1 MQDARNQARRKFR
14 VVIRDHFN
22 QEESDVGNLLEQLDP
37 AEQNEVDIVA
47 AVRKRET
54 LRVPTADRVTTTTQN
69 IYRSSTHFEAPPR
82 CFNYDSDYFAPLVYY
97 ADETDFKF
105 IEKFNREHKFLKMS
119 TADLECVFLACEEIV
134 KDTLSEAPSFEQ
146 VLLSIGSTGPPILVA
161 EAIFHHWESREKQN
175 GSVIR
180 WRDFPPDHCDLRQ
193 EAVRSFREMNRSRK
207 NMKPGDYLR
216 DLFRNLAV
224 INEERKNAT
233 ELLEQ
238 TERKRLA
245 NERFVR
251 EKMRQVE
258 TRMATS
264 THAHAMLL
272 ETPAVQHEPAVPGKL
287 TEDPVAS
294 VIPEPP
300 SPAFLH
306 WCMSRKVR
314 PTGSS
319 GPSGS
324 A

>member
-1 MQDARNQARRKFR
+1 
-14 VVIRDHFN
+14 
-22 QEESDVGNLLEQLDP
+22 
-37 AEQNEVDIVA
+37 
-47 AVRKRET
+47 
-54 LRVPTADRVTTTTQN
+54 
-69 IYRSSTHFEAPPR
+69 
-82 CFNYDSDYFAPLVYY
+82 
-97 ADETDFKF
+97 
-105 IEKFNREHKFLKMS
+105 
-119 TADLECVFLACEEIV
+119 
-134 KDTLSEAPSFEQ
+134 
-146 VLLSIGSTGPPILVA
+146 
-161 EAIFHHWESREKQN
+161 
-175 GSVIR
+175 
-180 WRDFPPDHCDLRQ
+180 
-193 EAVRSFREMNRSRK
+193 MNRSRK

-238 TERKRLA
+238 TERKRIA

-258 TRMATS
+258 SRMATS
-264 THAHAMLL
+264 TPAHAMLL
-272 ETPAVQHEPAVPGKL
+272 ETPAVQHAPAVPGKL